1 MEYLK
6 CFHIFSLTCFAILL
20 SFLDRLFIFIKTI
33 GDLFSLWYKF
43 HLSYIWHFLSL
54 CMSSLFSHLFW
65 ISVPKRVHF
74 IYVVLYVIAAV
85 KRYFTSKKEGATRK
99 ARNKDVAH
107 KQRQATYERKKEVIS
122 HKDCKLQHIIQCSD
136 GCLMFVLR
144 NYQNSLHTW
153 YFKNTM
159 YYEIGSKLSFK
170 PKFEGVFFY
179 RSYDGGKWLLKRRP
193 IGTKTRGPKWKAF

>member
-1 MEYLK
+1 M
-6 CFHIFSLTCFAILL
+6 
-20 SFLDRLFIFIKTI
+20 
-33 GDLFSLWYKF
+33 
-43 HLSYIWHFLSL
+43 
-54 CMSSLFSHLFW
+54 
-65 ISVPKRVHF
+65 
-74 IYVVLYVIAAV
+74 VLYVIAAV

-99 ARNKDVAH
+99 ARNKDVAL

-159 YYEIGSKLSFK
+159 YYEIGSMLSFK
-170 PKFEGVFFY
+170 PKF
-179 RSYDGGKWLLKRRP
+179 
-193 IGTKTRGPKWKAF
+193 